1 MAELLSRADW
11 RGGMGFDIH
20 AGDHTFI
27 IDAPTASG
35 GKNEGPKPT
44 YMLVAGL
51 MSCTGMDVAS
61 ILEKMR
67 VPLRKFHLETSTDVA
82 DEDPH
87 VFRKIDLVYHFEGDK
102 DLKDYGTQIKKAIQ
116 LSKETYCC
124 VSIMFKRFCPINLR
138 AFVNGVELAL

>member
-1 MAELLSRADW
+1 MPEMIASADW

-20 AGDHTFI
+20 AGDHSFI
-27 IDAPTASG
+27 IDAPVASG
-35 GKNEGPKPT
+35 GRNEGPKPS

-67 VPLRKFHLETSTDVA
+67 VPLKKLRLETRTDVA
-82 DEDPH
+82 GEDPRL
-87 VFRKIDLVYHFEGDK
+87 FRKIDLVYFFEGGAE
-102 DLKDYGTQIKKAIQ
+102 LKNHASQIRKAIA

-124 VSIMFKRFCPINLR
+124 ISIMLSKATPITLR
-138 AFVNGVELAL
+138 AFINGEEITL